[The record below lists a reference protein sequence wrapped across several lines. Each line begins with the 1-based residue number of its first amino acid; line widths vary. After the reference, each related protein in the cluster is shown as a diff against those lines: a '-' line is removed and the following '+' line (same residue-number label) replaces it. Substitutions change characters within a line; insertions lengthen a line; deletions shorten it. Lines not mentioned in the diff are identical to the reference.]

1 METNTELRNKREKI
15 LKRILAVLA
24 GLLAVLFILFL
35 VEHSKN
41 RKNMKAL
48 TTEKEML
55 QKELGDLSS
64 DYDHLKTNN
73 ETLNKKLEFEQEK
86 ITKLLEEMKVFKANS
101 YAELNKYRKEIN
113 TLKSIMR
120 NYVIQIDSLNRIN
133 KKLTAENIEIKQQ
146 ADWTRERNQKL
157 ESDAKRM
164 QEVIARASALKTENF
179 VVYPINKRGR
189 ETNLNKCYQL
199 KADFVIAENI
209 TAKRGE
215 RTVYLRITRPDD
227 KVIAF
232 SADAT
237 FKYQNVNLNYTAKRS
252 FDYEGERLEVS
263 IFWPNDGS
271 LIRGRYIAE
280 LFSDNENIGS
290 TEFTLK

>member
-1 METNTELRNKREKI
+1 METNTELRNKREKT

-64 DYDHLKTNN
+64 DYNHLKTNN

-237 FKYQNVNLNYTAKRS
+237 FKYQNVKLNYTAKRS

-271 LIRGRYIAE
+271 LIRGRYVAE

>member
-1 METNTELRNKREKI
+1 METNTELRNKREKT

-179 VVYPINKRGR
+179 VVYPVNKRGR

-280 LFSDNENIGS
+280 LFGDNENIGS

>member
-1 METNTELRNKREKI
+1 METNTELRNKREKT

-227 KVIAF
+227 KGIAF

>member
-1 METNTELRNKREKI
+1 METNTELRNKREKT

-199 KADFVIAENI
+199 KADFVITENI

>member
-1 METNTELRNKREKI
+1 
-15 LKRILAVLA
+15 
-24 GLLAVLFILFL
+24 
-35 VEHSKN
+35 
-41 RKNMKAL
+41 MKAL

>member
-1 METNTELRNKREKI
+1 METNTELRNKREKT

-189 ETNLNKCYQL
+189 ESKLNKCYQL

-237 FKYQNVNLNYTAKRS
+237 FKYQNVKLNYTAKRS

-271 LIRGRYIAE
+271 LIRGRYVAE

>member
-1 METNTELRNKREKI
+1 METNTELRNKREKT

-120 NYVIQIDSLNRIN
+120 NYVIQIDSLNIIN

-157 ESDAKRM
+157 ESDANGCRK
-164 QEVIARASALKTENF
+164 L
-179 VVYPINKRGR
+179 
-189 ETNLNKCYQL
+189 
-199 KADFVIAENI
+199 
-209 TAKRGE
+209 
-215 RTVYLRITRPDD
+215 
-227 KVIAF
+227 
-232 SADAT
+232 
-237 FKYQNVNLNYTAKRS
+237 
-252 FDYEGERLEVS
+252 
-263 IFWPNDGS
+263 S
-271 LIRGRYIAE
+271 LGQV
-280 LFSDNENIGS
+280 L
-290 TEFTLK
+290 